1 MKRLIK
7 LQVRNIFHN
16 KLFYVCLAI
25 NLLMSPIITFIME
38 LTSKS
43 APTTLVLPG
52 IMDFLSSEVSV
63 VSMIFITLFCTFDFT
78 EGTAKNIVGR
88 GYSVVKLLISKY
100 IASLIGLLCMY
111 GITILVFFV
120 LFIKNG
126 MGYEASVPII
136 FIYSIFNIIAYT
148 VFYGTIAF
156 VLEKNSAAI
165 IGNMFIPTITSIV
178 LGLVDS
184 NLHINIS
191 KYWLDNVGLKFI
203 AKPVLNNIYMP
214 IVVYI
219 IYTVVVFIIGMKI
232 VKEKEIK

>member
-43 APTTLVLPG
+43 IPVTKVLPG
-52 IMDFLSSEVSV
+52 IVDFLSSEVSV

-126 MGYEASVPII
+126 MGYEASVPLI

-165 IGNMFIPTITSIV
+165 IGNMFISNIISIV
-178 LGLVDS
+178 LGIVDT

-219 IYTVVVFIIGMKI
+219 IYTVVIFVIGVRI
-232 VKEKEIK
+232 VKVKEIK

>member
-25 NLLMSPIITFIME
+25 NLLTSPILTFIME

-43 APTTLVLPG
+43 APTTMVLPG

-78 EGTAKNIVGR
+78 EGTAKNIIGR

-111 GITILVFFV
+111 GVTAILFFV
-120 LFIKNG
+120 FFIKNG
-126 MGYEASVPII
+126 LGYEASMPII

-165 IGNMFIPTITSIV
+165 VGNMFIPTITSIV

-214 IVVYI
+214 IVMYI
-219 IYTVVVFIIGMKI
+219 IYTVVIFVIGVRI
-232 VKEKEIK
+232 VKVKEIK

>member
-25 NLLMSPIITFIME
+25 NLLMSPIAIFIMS
-38 LTSKS
+38 LTSKL
-43 APTTLVLPG
+43 APTTQVLSG
-52 IMDFLSSEVSV
+52 IVDFLSSEVGI

-88 GYSVVKLLISKY
+88 GYSVVKLLVSKY

-111 GITILVFFV
+111 GIIILVFFV

-126 MGYEASVPII
+126 MGYEASMPLI
-136 FIYSIFNIIAYT
+136 FIYSIFSIIAYT

-156 VLEKNSAAI
+156 ILEKNSAAI
-165 IGNMFIPTITSIV
+165 IGNMFISNIISIV
-178 LGLVDS
+178 LGIVDT
-184 NLHINIS
+184 NLHINTS
-191 KYWLDNVGLKFI
+191 KYWIDNVGVKFLD
-203 AKPVLNNIYMP
+203 KPVLNNIYMP
-214 IVVYI
+214 IVMYI

>member
-25 NLLMSPIITFIME
+25 SLLMSPIILFIME

-43 APTTLVLPG
+43 IPVTKVLPG
-52 IMDFLSSEVSV
+52 VVDFLSNEVSV

-126 MGYEASVPII
+126 MGYEASVPLI

-165 IGNMFIPTITSIV
+165 IGNMFISNIISIV
-178 LGLVDS
+178 LGIVDT

-219 IYTVVVFIIGMKI
+219 IYTVVVFVIGVRI
-232 VKEKEIK
+232 VKVKEIK